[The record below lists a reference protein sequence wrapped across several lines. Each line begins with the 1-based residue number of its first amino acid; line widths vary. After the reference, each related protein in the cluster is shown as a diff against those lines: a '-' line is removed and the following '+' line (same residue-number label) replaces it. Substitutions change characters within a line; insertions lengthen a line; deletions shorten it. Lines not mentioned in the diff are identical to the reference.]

1 MRKILYFIFIA
12 TFLSSCSAS
21 KQLYSWSNYEKATYS
36 YLKKEDEKSIEGV
49 IDEYTKIISDQKK
62 GVRGIPPPGIHADY
76 GFFLMKQGNI
86 RDAKLNLKKEISI
99 YPESKIFIDRIL
111 KMLDR

>member
-1 MRKILYFIFIA
+1 MRKILYFTSIA
-12 TFLSSCSAS
+12 IFLSSCSAT
-21 KQLYSWSNYEKATYS
+21 KGLYSWSNYENATYS

-49 IDEYTKIISDQKK
+49 IEEYTKIIGEKKK
-62 GVRGIPPPGIHADY
+62 GLRGIPPPGIHADY

-86 RDAKLNLKKEISI
+86 KDAKLNLKKEISI

-111 KMLDR
+111 KMME